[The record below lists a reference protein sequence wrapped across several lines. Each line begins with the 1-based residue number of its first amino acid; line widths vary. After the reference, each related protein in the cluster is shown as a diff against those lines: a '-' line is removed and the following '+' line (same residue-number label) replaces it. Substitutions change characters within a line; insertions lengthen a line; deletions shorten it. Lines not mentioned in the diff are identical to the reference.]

1 MCQRVRKLMRDQG
14 VEKEPACSLVE
25 AENKFHVF
33 LVDDTAHPEVNAVYS
48 YLKQLG
54 FEMRISGGKTME
66 QLMFMTLIVQ
76 PAGIHFH
83 ESAKLIYTLAFLF
96 FLIAYLIL
104 RLPEVHFMSSLF
116 AGCAHSFLCVAL
128 ATAVLGTWTPGLEGD
143 FTRVG

>member
-1 MCQRVRKLMRDQG
+1 MYSAKGLWDNVSRVRKLMRDQG

-33 LVDDTAHPEVNAVYS
+33 LVDDTAHPEVNAVYN

-54 FEMRISGGKTME
+54 FEMRISGYVPDTRNY
-66 QLMFMTLIVQ
+66 
-76 PAGIHFH
+76 HFTWT
-83 ESAKLIYTLAFLF
+83 ILATAVLGTWT
-96 FLIAYLIL
+96 
-104 RLPEVHFMSSLF
+104 LF